1 MYLHVIANIV
11 KGESL
16 RSIDVLKPCSIQ
28 SFLNLRQRMF
38 SYIYGYNRIL
48 RIMLCLWKC
57 WSK

>member
-1 MYLHVIANIV
+1 MYLHVISDIV
-11 KGESL
+11 KREYL
-16 RSIDVLKPCSIQ
+16 RSIDVLKPFGIQ
-28 SFLNLRQRMF
+28 SYLNLRQRMF